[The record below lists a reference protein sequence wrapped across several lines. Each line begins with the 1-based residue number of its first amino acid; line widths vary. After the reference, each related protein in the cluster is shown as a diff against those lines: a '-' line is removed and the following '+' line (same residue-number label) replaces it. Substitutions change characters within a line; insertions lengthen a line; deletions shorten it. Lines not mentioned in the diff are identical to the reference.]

1 MVVCR
6 WLSLETAALSSV
18 PCKDLVCAIRGGAVI
33 NVMPDDIVTMIEVIV
48 VSVVRIEDMFT
59 RHGRPV
65 FGISWNAVGL
75 VNNFSDNQFL

>member
-1 MVVCR
+1 M
-6 WLSLETAALSSV
+6 T
-18 PCKDLVCAIRGGAVI
+18 VI
-33 NVMPDDIVTMIEVIV
+33 PDDIVTRIEVIV